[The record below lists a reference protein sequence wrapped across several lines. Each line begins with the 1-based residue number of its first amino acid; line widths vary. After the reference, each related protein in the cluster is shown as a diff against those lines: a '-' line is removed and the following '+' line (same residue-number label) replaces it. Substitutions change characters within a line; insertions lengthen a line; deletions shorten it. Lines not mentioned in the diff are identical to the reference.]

1 MLLGYPVAY
10 SNAIAIPEVVGDAAE
25 YFDPNDTESIRAAM
39 ELVLASTDQQT
50 DLINK
55 GYKRCNQFTWERC
68 VQEALAGY
76 LRLRL
81 KKCVQK
87 WFQVI

>member
-10 SNAIAIPEVVGDAAE
+10 SNASAIPEVVGDAAE

-39 ELVLASTDQQT
+39 ELVLTSTERQT

-55 GYKRCNQFTWERC
+55 GYERCTQFTWERC
-68 VQEALAGY
+68 AEETLVVYRNL
-76 LRLRL
+76 L
-81 KKCVQK
+81 
-87 WFQVI
+87 

>member
-25 YFDPNDTESIRAAM
+25 YFDPNDAESICVAM
-39 ELVLASTDQQT
+39 ELVLTSTERQT

-55 GYKRCNQFTWERC
+55 GYERCTQFTWERC
-68 VQEALAGY
+68 AQETLAVY
-76 LRLRL
+76 RSIL
-81 KKCVQK
+81 
-87 WFQVI
+87 

>member
-1 MLLGYPVAY
+1 MLLGCPVAC
-10 SNAIAIPEVVGDAAE
+10 SNASAIPEVVGDAAE